1 MKAEF
6 ITANEN
12 VRSIIEGQLIQLKE
26 DFDRSGIR
34 VDEVEVRVSTN
45 EFNENT
51 QSESRDEENER
62 AARTSGVRRINIAD
76 GVDLDEIEEYEDDE
90 KIAVEMMTSQGNTM
104 DYKA

>member
-26 DFDRSGIR
+26 DFDRSGIK

-51 QSESRDEENER
+51 QQESRDEANER
-62 AARTSGVRRINIAD
+62 AARPTVSRRIDLTN
-76 GVDLDEIEEYEDDE
+76 GVELDEIEEYEDDE
-90 KIAVEMMTSQGNTM
+90 KIAVEMMAANGNTM
-104 DYKA
+104 DYRA